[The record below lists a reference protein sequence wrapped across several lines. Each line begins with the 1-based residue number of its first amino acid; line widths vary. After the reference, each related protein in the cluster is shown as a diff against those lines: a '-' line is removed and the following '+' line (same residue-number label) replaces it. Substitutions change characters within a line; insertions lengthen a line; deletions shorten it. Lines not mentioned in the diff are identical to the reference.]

1 MPLEI
6 KIKDRKAKVEVLTQ
20 EGNLYHVL
28 IGGREY
34 HLDVLQVESSVYSI
48 LHQGNSINLEMIE
61 DNDPNHYK
69 VNTLN
74 DQFKVEIIDPSTR
87 YNLASRNNIK
97 NTDQVIISPMPGRI
111 VRILVSEG
119 SPINEGD
126 TALVVSA
133 MKMESEFKA
142 PISGIVRKIHV
153 AEGDTVDG
161 GVTLIEID
169 PLEL

>member
-28 IGGREY
+28 IDGREY

-61 DNDPNHYK
+61 DSDPNHYK
-69 VNTLN
+69 VNTRN

-87 YNLASRNNIK
+87 YNLASRHNIK
-97 NTDQVIISPMPGRI
+97 STDQVIIAPMPGRI

-119 SPINEGD
+119 NLINEGD
-126 TALVVSA
+126 TVLVVSA

-142 PISGIVRKIHV
+142 PISGTVRKIHV

-161 GVTLIEID
+161 GVTLLEID